1 MYFVLCLSVHETR
14 RNNPI
19 QISEIQNAINSAHVS
34 VFVEPSDALR
44 LYSVTMPGE
53 HSLMLGF
60 EIISKYCKYA
70 IEIDD
75 TVFKQSYV
83 AGRNV
88 CCCSCHSG

>member
-1 MYFVLCLSVHETR
+1 MLCLSVHETR

-19 QISEIQNAINSAHVS
+19 QISEIQNAINSAYVS
-34 VFVEPSDALR
+34 VFVEPSDTLHV
-44 LYSVTMPGE
+44 YSVTMPGE
-53 HSLMLGF
+53 HSLMLVF

-83 AGRNV
+83 AGRIV
-88 CCCSCHSG
+88 CFCLRHSG

>member
-1 MYFVLCLSVHETR
+1 MLCLSVHETR

-19 QISEIQNAINSAHVS
+19 QISEIQNVINSAHVS
-34 VFVEPSDALR
+34 VFVEPSGTLR

-53 HSLMLGF
+53 RSLMLAV
-60 EIISKYCKYA
+60 EIIDKYCEYT

-83 AGRNV
+83 AGRIV
-88 CCCSCHSG
+88 WFCSRHSG